1 MKVLHS
7 YRTYF
12 PDPPGGVAEA
22 IRQICLATAENGVT
36 NTIYTLSPNP
46 VPNVIRRL
54 EGDVVRSKSW
64 LAPASCDIGGIAAIT
79 AFQEQVKAADILH
92 YHFPWP
98 FADVLHSLA
107 RDAPPS
113 IITYHSDI
121 IRQRLLGLAYSPLM
135 WKMLKS
141 MRVIVATSPNYARTS
156 SVLSHPEIRAKVR
169 VVPLGIDE
177 RSYPDEDNSVFR
189 KINLSADDAYFLF
202 IGVPR
207 YYKGIHTLI
216 EAAKSVN
223 AQIVIAGSGVE
234 ILELKQLVEGLNL
247 NNIIFAGFVTDSEK
261 VALLKSCLAL
271 VLPSHLRSEAFGMV
285 LIEAAMYGRPMISC
299 EIGTGTSY
307 ANLHEESGFVVPPE
321 TPAAL
326 ANAMNCLL
334 ADKALVAKMGLVA
347 RKRYEELFS
356 ADALGKAYTS
366 IYQELL

>member
-1 MKVLHS
+1 MKILHS

-22 IRQICLATAENGVT
+22 IRQICLATSKNGVK
-36 NTIYTLSPNP
+36 NTIYALSPNP
-46 VPNVIRRL
+46 VPFVIKRL

-64 LAPASCDIGGIAAIT
+64 IAPASCDIGGVAAFAT
-79 AFQEQVKAADILH
+79 FQNQVKNSDILH

-98 FADVLHSLA
+98 FADVLHSLV
-107 RDAPPS
+107 RHAPPS

-135 WKMLKS
+135 WSMLKS
-141 MRVIVATSPNYARTS
+141 MKVIVATSPNYARTS
-156 SVLSHPEIRAKVR
+156 PILSHPDIRSKVR

-177 RSYPDEDNSVFR
+177 NSYPDGDNLIFK
-189 KINLSADDAYFLF
+189 KINLSEGDPYFLF

-216 EAAKSVN
+216 QAAKSVD
-223 AQIVIAGSGVE
+223 AQIVIAGSGIE
-234 ILELKQLVEGLNL
+234 ILELKNLVKELNL
-247 NNIIFAGFVTDSEK
+247 KNIIFSGFVTDSEK
-261 VALLKSCLAL
+261 VALLKNCLSL

-321 TPAAL
+321 SPEDL
-326 ANAMNCLL
+326 ANAMNSFL
-334 ADKALVAKMGLVA
+334 ADIALVTKMGLVA
-347 RKRYEELFS
+347 RNRYEELFS
-356 ADALGKAYTS
+356 ADALGKAYTL

>member
-1 MKVLHS
+1 MKILHS

-22 IRQICLATAENGVT
+22 IRQICLATAENGVN

-46 VPNVIRRL
+46 VPPIIKRV
-54 EGDVVRSKSW
+54 EGNVVREKSW
-64 LAPASCDIGGIAAIT
+64 ISPASCDIGGLSSLT
-79 AFQEQVKAADILH
+79 KFREQVKRADILH

-98 FADVLHSLA
+98 FADVLHGLT
-107 RDAPPS
+107 RHKPPS

-121 IRQRLLGLAYSPLM
+121 IRQRFLGLAYSPLM
-135 WKMLKS
+135 WNMLKS
-141 MRVIVATSPNYARTS
+141 MSVVVATSPNYARTS
-156 SVLSHPEIRAKVR
+156 PILSHPDIRARVR
-169 VVPLGIDE
+169 IVPLGIDE
-177 RSYPDEDNSVFR
+177 HSYPDEDNSIFQR
-189 KINLSADDAYFLF
+189 INLLSGDPYFLF

-216 EAAKSVN
+216 QAAKLVN
-223 AQIVIAGSGVE
+223 VQIVIAGSGVE
-234 ILELKQLVEGLNL
+234 IFELKKLVGDLNL
-247 NNIIFAGFVTDSEK
+247 KNIIFSGFVTDSEK
-261 VALLKSCLAL
+261 VALLKNCLAL

-321 TPAAL
+321 SPTEL

-334 ADKALVAKMGLVA
+334 ADNALVAQMGLVA
-347 RKRYEELFS
+347 RNRYEKLFS
-356 ADALGKAYTS
+356 SVALGKAYMS

>member
-1 MKVLHS
+1 MKILHS

-22 IRQICLATAENGVT
+22 IRQICLATAENGVV
-36 NTIYTLSPNP
+36 NTIYALSPNP
-46 VPNVIRRL
+46 IPSVIKRL
-54 EGDVVRSKSW
+54 EGKVIRNKSW
-64 LAPASCDIGGIAAIT
+64 IAPASCDIGGVASLST
-79 AFQEQVKAADILH
+79 FQEQVKIADILH

-98 FADVLHSLA
+98 FADVLHSLV
-107 RDAPPS
+107 RRAPPS

-121 IRQRLLGLAYSPLM
+121 IRQRLLGRVYSPLM
-135 WKMLKS
+135 WSMLKS
-141 MRVIVATSPNYARTS
+141 MKVIVATSPNYARTS
-156 SVLSHPEIRAKVR
+156 PVLSHPDIRSKVR

-177 RSYPDEDNSVFR
+177 NSYPDGDDSIFQ
-189 KINLSADDAYFLF
+189 KINLLIDDPYFLF

-216 EAAKSVN
+216 QAAKSVN

-234 ILELKQLVEGLNL
+234 ILELKKLVGELNL
-247 NNIIFAGFVTDSEK
+247 KNIIFSGFVTDSEK
-261 VALLKSCLAL
+261 VALLKNCLAL

-285 LIEAAMYGRPMISC
+285 LIEAAMFGRPMISC

-321 TPAAL
+321 SPADL

-334 ADKALVAKMGLVA
+334 RDQALVAKMGLVA
-347 RKRYEELFS
+347 RSRYKELFS